1 VESKR
6 SSLERKS
13 NEKTLKKKLVNIVT
27 RGLYLYKNFEEAVY
41 NTSQYFFQMRRRKSN
56 EIDIKVKLP

>member
-13 NEKTLKKKLVNIVT
+13 NEKTLKKNWLISFT

-41 NTSQYFFQMRRRKSN
+41 NTYQYFFQMRRRKSN